1 MRIRLSSNLL
11 ATVLG
16 MALASGFAQNQPGA
30 KDQVPPDANA
40 PESSA
45 PQSTSPQTPPSSSTQ
60 NTTPPQDGAPKSAP
74 KTDEPTSPNQNAPAM
89 QEQAPPQKEA
99 QPSQQP
105 VPEASKP
112 AKPKAATHKTAQNR
126 KRKVKTSGQAK
137 AAHRPKITSPSPT
150 GEPGKVVVRN
160 GGASDDVVHL
170 SPGGS
175 QEQNAH
181 NRENTDQLLATTDAN
196 LKQLS
201 GRPLSSAQQ
210 STVDQIHSY
219 MRQAK
224 SAADAGDLARAHT
237 LAFKAHLLSD
247 DLAKH

>member
-1 MRIRLSSNLL
+1 
-11 ATVLG
+11 
-16 MALASGFAQNQPGA
+16 MALASGFAQSQPGA

-40 PESSA
+40 PQTSA
-45 PQSTSPQTPPSSSTQ
+45 PQTTSPQTPPSKETQ
-60 NTTPPQDGAPKSAP
+60 NTKPPQDSPAQDAPKA
-74 KTDEPTSPNQNAPAM
+74 DESTPSNQNAPAT

-99 QPSQQP
+99 QPSQQAAT
-105 VPEASKP
+105 EGNQP
-112 AKPKAATHKTAQNR
+112 AKPKPGTHKTTQNR
-126 KRKVKTSGQAK
+126 KRKAKTSAQAK
-137 AAHRPKITSPSPT
+137 SVHRPKTTTPSSS

-201 GRPLSSAQQ
+201 SRQLSSAQQ

-224 SAADAGDLARAHT
+224 SAADAGDLSRAHT

>member
-1 MRIRLSSNLL
+1 MTIRLTSNLV

-16 MALASGFAQNQPGA
+16 IALAAGFAQNQPGG
-30 KDQVPPDANA
+30 KDQVPPDAKA

-45 PQSTSPQTPPSSSTQ
+45 PQSTSPQIPPSSD
-60 NTTPPQDGAPKSAP
+60 TTPRQDAPAKTAPKA
-74 KTDEPTSPNQNAPAM
+74 DEPTSSNQNAPAM
-89 QEQAPPQKEA
+89 QEQATQQKEA
-99 QPSQQP
+99 QPSQQGA
-105 VPEASKP
+105 PEASKS

-126 KRKVKTSGQAK
+126 KRKANTSAQAK
-137 AAHRPKITSPSPT
+137 AAHRPKTTTPSPS

-175 QEQNAH
+175 QEQNGH

>member
-1 MRIRLSSNLL
+1 ML
-11 ATVLG
+11 AI
-16 MALASGFAQNQPGA
+16 ALALPGFAQGQGNQPP
-30 KDQVPPDANA
+30 VNA
-40 PESSA
+40 PQSSA
-45 PQSTSPQTPPSSSTQ
+45 PQSTPPTSPGNDAQNAAPSQNQPEQAVPKPGEATPPSQ
-60 NTTPPQDGAPKSAP
+60 SAP
-74 KTDEPTSPNQNAPAM
+74 AT

-99 QPSQQP
+99 QSSQQTT
-105 VPEASKP
+105 PEANNSATPKP
-112 AKPKAATHKTAQNR
+112 STHKTAQNR
-126 KRKVKTSGQAK
+126 KRKGKTITQVKSV
-137 AAHRPKITSPSPT
+137 HRPKTTTPSSS

-175 QEQNAH
+175 EEQNAH
-181 NRENTDQLLATTDAN
+181 NRENTDQLLATTDVN
-196 LKQLS
+196 LKRLSTRQLS
-201 GRPLSSAQQ
+201 PGEQ

-224 SAADAGDLARAHT
+224 SAADSGDLARAHT